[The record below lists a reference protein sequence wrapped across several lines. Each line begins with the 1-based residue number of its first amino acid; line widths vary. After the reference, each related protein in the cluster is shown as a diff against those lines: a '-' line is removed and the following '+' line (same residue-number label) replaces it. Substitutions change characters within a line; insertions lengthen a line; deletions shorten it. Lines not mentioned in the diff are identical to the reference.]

1 MKGNALDFSFSG
13 LKTAV
18 LRWTEANPIGEEIA
32 VRRAVPDSASVEDWL
47 AVTPKL
53 TLDLIASF
61 QQTVIDELLSRIEK
75 LSGEHPVE
83 SVIITGGV
91 ACNAGLRRAAAVSR
105 IGIPIYFPTPGLSTD
120 NAAMI
125 GAAAYRKLER
135 GEFAGMDLRPKAS
148 LAL

>member
-1 MKGNALDFSFSG
+1 

-18 LRWTEANPIGEEIA
+18 LRWTEANAIDDEIA
-32 VRRAVPDSASVEDWL
+32 VRRAVGDAATVEDWL
-47 AVTPKL
+47 AVTPAK

-75 LSGEHPVE
+75 LTEEHAVE

-91 ACNAGLRRAAAVSR
+91 ACNTGLRRAAATSR
-105 IGIPIYFPTPGLSTD
+105 IGVPVYFPTPGLSTD

-125 GAAAYRKLER
+125 GAAAYRKLVR
-135 GEFAGMDLRPKAS
+135 GELAGMDLRPKAS